1 MLRILPYHRYGNM
14 MELFDDFERSLFPN
28 TPSGKMPAFRT
39 DIRDEGDYYL
49 LQADIP
55 GFQKED
61 IDLDVKE
68 GVLTITATHEE
79 VKEAPDEEEG
89 KDPRYLCRERRYGSF
104 RRSFDVSGIQE
115 EGITAGYDNGVL
127 SLKLPKMPELTPQ
140 TRKIAIE

>member
-14 MELFDDFERSLFPN
+14 TDLFDEFERSVFSN
-28 TPSGKMPAFRT
+28 IPSGKIPAFRA
-39 DIRDEGDYYL
+39 DIRDEGDHYL

-55 GFQKED
+55 GFHKED

-68 GVLTITATHEE
+68 GVLTITAAQEE
-79 VKEAPDEEEG
+79 VRETPDEEKE

-104 RRSFDVSGIQE
+104 RRSFDISGIQE
-115 EGITAGYDNGVL
+115 EGITASYDNGVL
-127 SLKLPKMPELTPQ
+127 SLKLPKMPELAPQ